1 MWRPSSPPPREAAA
15 AAALCRPTHGTHG
28 AAIDGARAR
37 PALAACLTAERAWW
51 RPPRRAPPQPGG
63 ALRRHRAALAA
74 WALGDLAAATSCG
87 AWGAMGAM
95 AVAEAAERAIGG
107 VAESML
113 QLTRCAALRL
123 VAAAA
128 GAEPPPPDLLRYTHT
143 PQDLYFPPGGLLF
156 GLAGCCAAPT

>member
-95 AVAEAAERAIGG
+95 AVAEAAERAMGG

-128 GAEPPPPDLLRYTHT
+128 GAEPPPPDLLRYTQT